1 MLIFQLRSIH
11 FAINSL
17 ICVKEIPVKV
27 RQIDRYKKVQLAVVI
42 EPPSE
47 STSMDAGWSYW
58 WSYGFYAEQE
68 LDSIY
73 LYISEHHK
81 YNHLLW
87 GARNCTRL

>member
-1 MLIFQLRSIH
+1 M
-11 FAINSL
+11 
-17 ICVKEIPVKV
+17 KEIPVKV

-58 WSYGFYAEQE
+58 WSYGFYTEQE

-73 LYISEHHK
+73 LYISVSLAENLF
-81 YNHLLW
+81 YILQNFLMESVAQNHP
-87 GARNCTRL
+87 TSSVVI

>member
-1 MLIFQLRSIH
+1 MLIFQLCSIH

-47 STSMDAGWSYW
+47 STSMDAGWSY
-58 WSYGFYAEQE
+58 
-68 LDSIY
+68 
-73 LYISEHHK
+73 
-81 YNHLLW
+81 
-87 GARNCTRL
+87 